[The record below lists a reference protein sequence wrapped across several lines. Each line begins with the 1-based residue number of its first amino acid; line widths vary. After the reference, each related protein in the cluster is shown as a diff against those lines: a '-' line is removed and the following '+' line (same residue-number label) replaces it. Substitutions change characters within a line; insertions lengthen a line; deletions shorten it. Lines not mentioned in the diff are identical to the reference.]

1 MRSRRR
7 YTDRRQAYTTIQRRR
22 ARARH
27 RNLDKEDNSISG
39 MRWVEDLFRGS
50 FHIVSGSGVSGI
62 VFGEVRR
69 AKMKDEIKTNVKI
82 LFLPFLSLFFLS
94 FNLCTRQP
102 SVHRNGKDFIL
113 LKLVFFDENSNITR
127 NDASLTS
134 DEYRKINNSTG
145 NEFGFLLNEN

>member
-1 MRSRRR
+1 MGGGFVSR
-7 YTDRRQAYTTIQRRR
+7 IVP
-22 ARARH
+22 H
-27 RNLDKEDNSISG
+27 RL
-39 MRWVEDLFRGS
+39 
-50 FHIVSGSGVSGI
+50 GI

-69 AKMKDEIKTNVKI
+69 AKMKDEINTNVNI

-94 FNLCTRQP
+94 FNLRTRQP